1 MLYILKMVDYLK
13 ILTDGEVKDPV
24 AKNFAEYFKFITV
37 EQDLRNRFL
46 SF

>member
-1 MLYILKMVDYLK
+1 MVGYLK

-24 AKNFAEYFKFITV
+24 AKNFAEYFKFIRE
-37 EQDLRNRFL
+37 EQNLRNRFL